1 MLRSLRECM
10 SIRVCGFAVNHGKY
24 AVQTQKERAVMS
36 TWMSLS
42 SSFVRAMS
50 VTSAAVAS
58 SSSSSSTAW
67 KAKTADLTPAQ
78 VVSVLDECIVGQHSA
93 KRAVALALRTRWRR
107 AQLECSRMRE
117 EVSPRNILMIGPTGC
132 GKTEIARRLA
142 KMCASPFVK
151 VEATKFTEVGFH
163 GTLLLSLSL
172 SLSLSLFTS
181 LFQTPLPF
189 LLLPLQL
196 HS

>member
-1 MLRSLRECM
+1 MIRSMKDSRC
-10 SIRVCGFAVNHGKY
+10 IRVCALAVQHGKY
-24 AVQTQKERAVMS
+24 GVKEATAS
-36 TWMSLS
+36 TWMKFGKTAHVLSVS
-42 SSFVRAMS
+42 SSSSLVRGMTTS
-50 VTSAAVAS
+50 SAASSAAS
-58 SSSSSSTAW
+58 SSSSAIW

-78 VVSVLDECIVGQHSA
+78 VVSVLDECIVGQHGA

-163 GTLLLSLSL
+163 GALFLTL
-172 SLSLSLFTS
+172 
-181 LFQTPLPF
+181 
-189 LLLPLQL
+189 
-196 HS
+196 